1 MGGGRIAGGFGGAT
15 ISLSSLN
22 SMTSA
27 SASPSASG
35 YAGDSIM
42 AIVTDQTSG
51 TMYRVTGQQIT
62 GTRSSSNFN
71 ICIEQLC

>member
-1 MGGGRIAGGFGGAT
+1 
-15 ISLSSLN
+15 
-22 SMTSA
+22 MTSA

-35 YAGDSIM
+35 YAGDSVM
-42 AIVTDQTSG
+42 AIVTDQSSG

-62 GTRSSSNFN
+62 PTRSLSNFN